1 MLQSLHVKN
10 LALID
15 EAEVDLTSGL
25 NIMTGET
32 GAGKSIIIGSIN
44 IALGEKVPK
53 EMIRDNADYGL
64 VELTFFVESERVKKA
79 LADLEIELE
88 DDCLIISRKIING
101 RSISK
106 INAETVP
113 VSKVRQAA
121 ALLIDIHG
129 QHEHQ
134 SLLVKKNHIHILDEY
149 AKTELKVEKEQ
160 LKEAYTAYK
169 ALKKELEE
177 ADTDTSEREREISFL
192 SYEVDEIEEAQLM
205 AGEDEQLEQEYK
217 WLVNGQKILEAAS
230 GAYEKTA
237 EGFESATE
245 QISYALKNLS
255 SVSEYDEQL
264 ADFES
269 QLSEIDNLLNDFNR
283 ELASYLADTTFDEQ
297 TFTEVENRLNV
308 INHLKTKY
316 GSTIEEILIACK
328 EKKERLEK
336 LADYDTYLADL
347 KQRFADSEKELEQHS
362 EKVSKI
368 RKKAAEELTEA
379 IRKQLMD
386 LNFLDVS
393 FSMQFQRTD
402 SFMANGF
409 DDAEFMISTN
419 PGEPQKS
426 LEKIASGGELS
437 RIMLAIKSV
446 SADADAVGTLIFDEI
461 DTGISGRTAQMV
473 SEKMNALGR
482 DHQIICITHLP
493 QIAAMADSHYLIE
506 KSVSNQTTIST
517 IRPLDQE
524 ESISELARMLGGVK
538 ITKMVLENAR
548 EMKELAANTKKSLGE
563 EK

>member
-316 GSTIEEILIACK
+316 GSTIEEIVTACK

-402 SFMANGF
+402 SFTANGF

>member
-113 VSKVRQAA
+113 VSKVRQVA

-149 AKTELKVEKEQ
+149 AKQDLKDEKEQ
-160 LKEAYTAYK
+160 LKEAYTVYK

-177 ADTDTSEREREISFL
+177 ANTDTSEREREISFL

-230 GAYEKTA
+230 GAYGKTA

-316 GSTIEEILIACK
+316 GSTIEEILTACK

-402 SFMANGF
+402 TFTANGF

>member
-149 AKTELKVEKEQ
+149 AKQDLKDEKEQ
-160 LKEAYTAYK
+160 LKEAYTVYK

-177 ADTDTSEREREISFL
+177 ANTDTSEREREISFL

-316 GSTIEEILIACK
+316 GSTIEEIVTACK

-347 KQRFADSEKELEQHS
+347 KQRFADSEKKLEQHS

-368 RKKAAEELTEA
+368 RKKSAEELTEA

-402 SFMANGF
+402 SFTANGF

-482 DHQIICITHLP
+482 NHQIICITHLP
-493 QIAAMADSHYLIE
+493 QIAAMSDSHYLIE

-517 IRPLDQE
+517 IRPLDQD
-524 ESISELARMLGGVK
+524 ESINELARMLGGVK

>member
-149 AKTELKVEKEQ
+149 AKQDLKDEKEQ
-160 LKEAYTAYK
+160 LKEAYTVYK

-177 ADTDTSEREREISFL
+177 ANTDTSEREREISFL

-316 GSTIEEILIACK
+316 GSTIEEILTACK

-402 SFMANGF
+402 TFTANGF

-446 SADADAVGTLIFDEI
+446 SADADAVGTLICDEI

-517 IRPLDQE
+517 IRPLDQD

>member
-1 MLQSLHVKN
+1 M
-10 LALID
+10 
-15 EAEVDLTSGL
+15 
-25 NIMTGET
+25 
-32 GAGKSIIIGSIN
+32 
-44 IALGEKVPK
+44 
-53 EMIRDNADYGL
+53 
-64 VELTFFVESERVKKA
+64 
-79 LADLEIELE
+79 
-88 DDCLIISRKIING
+88 
-101 RSISK
+101 
-106 INAETVP
+106 
-113 VSKVRQAA
+113 
-121 ALLIDIHG
+121 
-129 QHEHQ
+129 
-134 SLLVKKNHIHILDEY
+134 
-149 AKTELKVEKEQ
+149 
-160 LKEAYTAYK
+160 
-169 ALKKELEE
+169 
-177 ADTDTSEREREISFL
+177 
-192 SYEVDEIEEAQLM
+192 
-205 AGEDEQLEQEYK
+205 
-217 WLVNGQKILEAAS
+217 
-230 GAYEKTA
+230 
-237 EGFESATE
+237 
-245 QISYALKNLS
+245 
-255 SVSEYDEQL
+255 
-264 ADFES
+264 
-269 QLSEIDNLLNDFNR
+269 
-283 ELASYLADTTFDEQ
+283 
-297 TFTEVENRLNV
+297 
-308 INHLKTKY
+308 
-316 GSTIEEILIACK
+316 
-328 EKKERLEK
+328 
-336 LADYDTYLADL
+336 
-347 KQRFADSEKELEQHS
+347 KQRFADSEKELKQHS

-402 SFMANGF
+402 TFTANGF

-461 DTGISGRTAQMV
+461 DTGLSGRTAQMV

-548 EMKELAANTKKSLGE
+548 ELKELAANTKKSLGE

>member
-15 EAEVDLTSGL
+15 ETEVDLTSGL

-177 ADTDTSEREREISFL
+177 ANTDTSEREREISFL

-230 GAYEKTA
+230 GAYGKTA

-402 SFMANGF
+402 SFTANGF

-493 QIAAMADSHYLIE
+493 SDR
-506 KSVSNQTTIST
+506 SNGRQPI
-517 IRPLDQE
+517 I
-524 ESISELARMLGGVK
+524 
-538 ITKMVLENAR
+538 
-548 EMKELAANTKKSLGE
+548 
-563 EK
+563 

>member
-1 MLQSLHVKN
+1 
-10 LALID
+10 
-15 EAEVDLTSGL
+15 
-25 NIMTGET
+25 MTGET

-149 AKTELKVEKEQ
+149 AKQDLKDEKEQ
-160 LKEAYTAYK
+160 LKEAYTVYK

-177 ADTDTSEREREISFL
+177 ANTDTSEREREISFL

-316 GSTIEEILIACK
+316 GSTIEEILTACK

-402 SFMANGF
+402 TFTANGF

-517 IRPLDQE
+517 IRPLDQD